1 VRDDAR
7 HTVFADWSEMNKPPP
22 PSVPHLPDEVRHA
35 LQRGSLIDAIKLLRQ
50 SGVSNLKEA
59 KAVLEAEARRI
70 NAGKGRGAAASA
82 AKPHAQPAPGG
93 FPPAAA
99 DALRRGHKIEA
110 IRIVREHN
118 GLGLKEA
125 KDLVERHEQLMVPT
139 VEGLSPRNGLS
150 PGEVPRSSGR
160 VTWVLVVVA
169 IVVGVV
175 YHFMRRSAA

>member
-1 VRDDAR
+1 MD
-7 HTVFADWSEMNKPPP
+7 KPPP
-22 PSVPHLPDEVRHA
+22 QLPHDVREA
-35 LQRGSLIDAIKLLRQ
+35 LRRGNLFDAIKLLRQ
-50 SGVSNLKEA
+50 AGVSNLKEA

-70 NAGKGRGAAASA
+70 NAGRGRDPGMTASPSSTA
-82 AKPHAQPAPGG
+82 GPAGPAMRGV

-110 IRIVREHN
+110 IRLVREHL
-118 GLGLKEA
+118 GIGLKEA
-125 KDLVERHEQLMVPT
+125 KDLVEQHEQLMVPT

-169 IVVGVV
+169 IAVGVV
-175 YHFMRRSAA
+175 YHFMLRKPG